1 MVPLKPG
8 GASIEVTNE
17 NKMEYLNCL
26 AQYRL
31 VHRVK
36 DEIEAFLKGLLL
48 TSTGPCSVDSIC
60 FLLVGLNEIIPDN
73 LLSIFDENELEVGP
87 L

>member
-1 MVPLKPG
+1 MQVVSLKPG

-31 VHRVK
+31 VYRVK
-36 DEIEAFLKGLLL
+36 DEIEAFLKG
-48 TSTGPCSVDSIC
+48 TQ
-60 FLLVGLNEIIPDN
+60 
-73 LLSIFDENELEVGP
+73 
-87 L
+87 

>member
-1 MVPLKPG
+1 MTRGSAVASVLPCPTYVRAYLLCLLWYVQLYCMQVVPLKPG

-31 VHRVK
+31 VYRVK
-36 DEIEAFLKGLLL
+36 DEIEAFLKG
-48 TSTGPCSVDSIC
+48 S
-60 FLLVGLNEIIPDN
+60 
-73 LLSIFDENELEVGP
+73 
-87 L
+87 